1 MKRIVYL
8 LSFFTLLSFALPVGF
23 ISCEPEAK
31 KAQNRETNFTYVD
44 FETVIRTVDKLYID
58 KHINVNRAYTDAAS
72 FAFLS
77 MPHPLYIYPESYF
90 KEREKYDDKEDLW
103 PGNTFKLS
111 PSDKF
116 VIFDPD
122 YTQVEK
128 IQKEKRKKNENR
140 KLSDA
145 ELKKLIE
152 KEKLKKSVIS
162 ARWEEIN
169 FSRKD
174 FDRVVTYIQDNLDKY
189 KTPVLKGLVELDGE
203 LPEEEEEDKKEF
215 RMEQV
220 FVAAANGYLNSLDPH
235 SNVFLEEVW
244 EESMSKI
251 SDGSFEG
258 IGAILSGGGS
268 REVIVE
274 NPLEGSPALKAGIR
288 SGDNIVAVDGKL
300 IKNLS
305 LDKVVKKIKGP
316 KATKVVLT
324 ISRKGN
330 TGKIDIEV
338 IRDKIT
344 IKNVTYHLVKENPQ
358 VAYIKLTGFVKP
370 GPGEAP
376 IDTQIADALAEM
388 ERTAKDNG
396 KPLKAVILDLRGN
409 SGGFLDL
416 AVDIAD
422 MFIEKGLIVSTK
434 TPGRS
439 DDEKYAKIKDITK
452 LPLAVLM
459 NSKSASAS
467 EIVASAIQ
475 HHGRGILLGERTFG
489 KATVQTLRKLDNNP
503 NYLLKITNARYY
515 SPSGKTIQVV
525 GVSPDIEVSEEP
537 DGTFP
542 FRYREEDMWNHLPL
556 IPHDGVVKSKFNL
569 NAIKDFAK
577 KNGKA
582 DQYLKEHAND
592 AIKPDYMLIRS
603 LDYIEGML
611 NAK

>member
-31 KAQNRETNFTYVD
+31 KAPNRVTNFTYQD
-44 FETVIRTVDKLYID
+44 FETVVKSVDKYYID
-58 KHINVNRAYTDAAS
+58 KNINKNRAFTDAAS
-72 FAFLS
+72 FAVLS

-90 KEREKYDDKEDLW
+90 TEREKYDDKDDLW
-103 PGNTFKLS
+103 PGKTFKIS

-116 VIFDPD
+116 VLFDPD
-122 YTQVEK
+122 YTLVEK
-128 IQKEKRKKNENR
+128 IQKEKLKKNENR

-145 ELKKLIE
+145 EVKKLIE
-152 KEKLKKSVIS
+152 KEKLKKSVI
-162 ARWEEIN
+162 AAKWEEIN
-169 FSRKD
+169 FSRKE
-174 FDRVVTYIQDNLDKY
+174 FDRVISYVQDNLETY

-203 LPEEEEEDKKEF
+203 LPEEEEDKKEF
-215 RMEQV
+215 SMEQV
-220 FVAAANGYLNSLDPH
+220 FLAAANGYLNSLDPH
-235 SNVFLEEVW
+235 SNVFLKEMW
-244 EESMSKI
+244 EESMAKI

-268 REVIVE
+268 REVVVE
-274 NPLEGSPALKAGIR
+274 NPLEGSPAVRAGIR
-288 SGDNIVAVDGKL
+288 SGDTIVAVDGKV
-300 IKNLS
+300 IKNLT

-324 ISRKGN
+324 ITRKGN
-330 TGKIDIEV
+330 TGKTDIEV

-344 IKNVTYHLVKENPQ
+344 IKNVTHHIVKENPQ
-358 VAYIKLTGFVKP
+358 VGYIKLTGFVKP

-376 IDTQIADALAEM
+376 IDTQIANAVVEM
-388 ERTAKDNG
+388 EQEAKDSG
-396 KPLKAVILDLRGN
+396 KPLKALILDLRGN
-409 SGGFLDL
+409 SGGYLDL
-416 AVDIAD
+416 AIDITD
-422 MFIEKGLIVSTK
+422 MFIEKGMIVFTR
-434 TPGRS
+434 TPFRS
-439 DDEKYAKIKDITK
+439 DEEKYAKNKDIAK
-452 LPLAVLM
+452 LPLVVM
-459 NSKSASAS
+459 INSKSASAS

-489 KATVQTLRKLDNNP
+489 KATVQSLNNLENNP
-503 NYLLKITNARYY
+503 DYLLKITNARYY

-537 DGTFP
+537 DGAFP

-556 IPHDGVVKSKFNL
+556 IPHEGVVKSKFNV
-569 NAIKDFAK
+569 NAIKEYAK

-582 DQYLKEHAND
+582 DAFLKSHAND

-611 NAK
+611 NTK